1 MDQKRETIYVTVTA
15 RARKEITA
23 MKPQNLKNLE
33 QLKNVHLKW
42 TVNWQTLLCCC
53 GWWVLKKKSE
63 KEKVELMRPSCKDKL
78 N

>member
-1 MDQKRETIYVTVTA
+1 MDQKRETIHVTFTA
-15 RARKEITA
+15 TARKEITA

-33 QLKNVHLKW
+33 WLKDVHLKW

-63 KEKVELMRPSCKDKL
+63 KEKVELMRPTAVRIS
-78 N
+78 